1 MATTTFPA
9 TYAVPQRSLGQ
20 LIALY
25 AKEAKYEILK
35 YLRIPIFSLS
45 TTIFPV
51 MFYVLFGIV
60 MVPAGA
66 RRAETAT
73 YLLATMACYGVMG
86 VAMFGFGVGIAMER
100 GQGWLQVK
108 RASPMPLPAYFLAKI
123 ANALVFATAIS
134 LVLLAVG
141 EAFGG
146 VRLGFFTAAKLVAI
160 LVAGSIPFSAM
171 GLAMGYFAKPNSAPA
186 LVNLVYLPMSFCS
199 GLWIPI
205 FMLPHV
211 LQKVAL
217 VLPPY
222 HMSQLALNAIG
233 VNPHP
238 SPAWGHLEPL
248 IGVTLLF
255 LGLAAYGY
263 WRDEGA
269 SYG

>member
-9 TYAVPQRSLGQ
+9 IYAVPQRSLGQ
-20 LIALY
+20 TITLY
-25 AKEAKYEILK
+25 VKDAKYEILK
-35 YLRIPIFSLS
+35 YVRLPIFSVS
-45 TTIFPV
+45 TILFPV

-66 RRAETAT
+66 RRAENAT

-86 VAMFGFGVGIAMER
+86 VAMFSFGVGIAMER

-123 ANALVFATAIS
+123 ANAVVFATAIS

-141 EAFGG
+141 SAFGG
-146 VRLGFFTAAKLVAI
+146 VRLSFVKAAELIAI

-171 GLAMGYFAKPNSAPA
+171 GLAVGYFAKPNSAPA
-186 LVNLVYLPMSFCS
+186 MVNLIYLPMSFCS

-217 VLPPY
+217 ILPPY

-238 SPAWGHLEPL
+238 SPAWGHVEAL

-255 LGLAAYGY
+255 LGLAGYGY